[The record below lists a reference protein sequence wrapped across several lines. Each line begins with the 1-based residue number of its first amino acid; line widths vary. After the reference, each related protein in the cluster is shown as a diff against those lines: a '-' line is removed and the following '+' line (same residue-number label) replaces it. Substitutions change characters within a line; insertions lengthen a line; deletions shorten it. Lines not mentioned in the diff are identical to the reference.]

1 MKPTSH
7 TFVLLGFLLLFAAP
21 TRAQSSLK
29 DLSWL
34 AGCWEGKDANRE
46 FSEQWLKPGGNIMQ
60 GTGRTIL
67 SGKKVQYEFMRI
79 KQEDSGEIYYIP
91 KPSEQ
96 QEASFK
102 LISFS
107 GGKFT
112 FSNPEH
118 DFPQR
123 IIYGLEKKIW
133 LVARIEGTI
142 NGKIES
148 EDYRMKRVPCE
159 ANE

>member
-1 MKPTSH
+1 MKQ
-7 TFVLLGFLLLFAAP
+7 TFRIFVALGLLLLFGAP
-21 TRAQSSLK
+21 ARAQSSLK

-34 AGCWEGKDANRE
+34 AGCWEGKDSNRE
-46 FSEQWLKPGGNIMQ
+46 FSEQWMKPGGNIML

-67 SGKKVQYEFMRI
+67 KGKKLQYEFMRI
-79 KQEDSGEIYYIP
+79 KQEDSGEIHYIP
-91 KPSEQ
+91 KPSGQ

-102 LISFS
+102 LISVS

-123 IIYGLEKKIW
+123 IIYGLEKRIW

-142 NGKIES
+142 NGKLES

-159 ANE
+159 ANK